1 MPEISRF
8 SGGVITMY
16 YHDHPP
22 PYTIFQKSYH
32 RRGAPLWSPSSLS
45 DQHNLIPRLSLMLQ
59 DIVAVEPLENYQL
72 RIHFEDG
79 VEGIVPLSQLINFT
93 GVFAP
98 LTDPDY
104 FATVKV
110 NPDWGTI
117 YWENGADLDPD
128 VLYYLVTNQTPEI
141 PTVSQSIS

>member
-1 MPEISRF
+1 
-8 SGGVITMY
+8 
-16 YHDHPP
+16 
-22 PYTIFQKSYH
+22 
-32 RRGAPLWSPSSLS
+32 
-45 DQHNLIPRLSLMLQ
+45 MLQ

-79 VEGIVPLSQLINFT
+79 VEGIVQLSQVINFT

-98 LTDPDY
+98 LKDPDY

-141 PTVSQSIS
+141 PTLPPLIQTPGFSKKPSVSPQPSTSGHSDTRFFQETECLNPRHPPQ